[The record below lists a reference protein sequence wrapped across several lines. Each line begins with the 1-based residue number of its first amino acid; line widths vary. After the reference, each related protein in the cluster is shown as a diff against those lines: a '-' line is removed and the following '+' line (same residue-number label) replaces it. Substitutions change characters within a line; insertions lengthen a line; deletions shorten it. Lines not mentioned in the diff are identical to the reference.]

1 MDGMGGGRL
10 GEAELRKGAGGGGR
24 TNAVLAGYG
33 KSVNGWDGGGE
44 ARGGRAPE
52 GGGGGRNRRQL
63 FGSRTPHHTLCIRY
77 TPHAVHMPHATRH
90 ARVAP
95 PAPSCTCKGWCG
107 VE

>member
-1 MDGMGGGRL
+1 MDGMGGERL
-10 GEAELRKGAGGGGR
+10 GEAELRKGA
-24 TNAVLAGYG
+24 
-33 KSVNGWDGGGE
+33 
-44 ARGGRAPE
+44 E
-52 GGGGGRNRRQL
+52 GGGTGAN
-63 FGSRTPHHTLCIRY
+63 FSEAAPPHHTLCIRY